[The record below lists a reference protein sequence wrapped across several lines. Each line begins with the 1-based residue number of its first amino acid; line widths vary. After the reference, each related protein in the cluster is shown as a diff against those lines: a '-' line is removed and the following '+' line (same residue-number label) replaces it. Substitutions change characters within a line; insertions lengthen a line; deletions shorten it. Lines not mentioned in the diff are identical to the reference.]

1 MAVTVVCRGVGEKGV
16 SLILEK
22 VSRRQEWYMRLDDL
36 SVAEAE
42 GGGSAEWL
50 ETWSRQRDWSQ
61 SQSQSQRQVR
71 PGIRPTLNAAL
82 LRRPRWSVGCVAL
95 WSLVHMS
102 TWRRRERE
110 SLVERVS
117 FCLLIW
123 LYMYKHVHSHKI

>member
-1 MAVTVVCRGVGEKGV
+1 M
-16 SLILEK
+16 LEK
-22 VSRRQEWYMRLDDL
+22 FGRRQWWYMRLDDL

-61 SQSQSQRQVR
+61 SQSRRQVR

-102 TWRRRERE
+102 TWRRRE
-110 SLVERVS
+110 SLVESVS
-117 FCLLIW
+117 FCLL
-123 LYMYKHVHSHKI
+123 V